1 MAPPMK
7 SDSHLVNGEVQ
18 HLKQE
23 GDTFISALK
32 LVNTL
37 VFPMTLNSAIDLG
50 IFDVMAKE
58 GEGAKLSAKD
68 IAAKLRSENPEAPAM
83 LDRILRLLASHS
95 VVCCSVAEDNQVEM
109 LYSLTPMASQYF
121 VADAQGVSLGAVM
134 KLIHDK
140 VFLESWSELKGAVM
154 EGGIP
159 FNRAHGMHAFEYPS
173 KELRFNKVFNN
184 AMFSSTN
191 IIMKKVLE
199 TYKGFENVNK
209 LVDVGGGV
217 GVNLHLITS
226 KYPHIQGINFDL
238 PHVIQHAPPYSG
250 IEHVGGDMFKSVPQG
265 DAIFMKWILHDWSD
279 EHCIKLLKNCYD
291 AIPDDGKVI
300 IVDFNLPIV
309 PETSMAAQT
318 AYQAD
323 LLMMTQH
330 IGGKERTKQE
340 FLELAITAGFGDVKF
355 VSHIGGTWIMEFLK

>member
-1 MAPPMK
+1 
-7 SDSHLVNGEVQ
+7 
-18 HLKQE
+18 
-23 GDTFISALK
+23 
-32 LVNTL
+32 
-37 VFPMTLNSAIDLG
+37 MTLNSAIDLG

-58 GEGAKLSAKD
+58 GEGAKLSAKV

-95 VVCCSVAEDNQVEM
+95 VVYCSVAEDNQVEM

-140 VFLESWSELKGAVM
+140 VFLESWSELKGVVM

-159 FNRAHGMHAFEYPS
+159 FNRVHGMHAFEYPS
-173 KELRFNKVFNN
+173 KELRFNKVFNK
-184 AMFSSTN
+184 AMFN
-191 IIMKKVLE
+191 
-199 TYKGFENVNK
+199 
-209 LVDVGGGV
+209 VGGGV
-217 GVNLHLITS
+217 GVNIHLITS

-238 PHVIQHAPPYSG
+238 PHVIQHAPEYSG

-265 DAIFMKWILHDWSD
+265 DVIFMKWILHDWSD

-330 IGGKERTKQE
+330 MGGKERTKQE
-340 FLELAITAGFGDVKF
+340 FLELATTAGFGDVKF
-355 VSHIGGTWIMEFLK
+355 VSHIGGTWIREFLK

>member
-1 MAPPMK
+1 
-7 SDSHLVNGEVQ
+7 
-18 HLKQE
+18 
-23 GDTFISALK
+23 
-32 LVNTL
+32 
-37 VFPMTLNSAIDLG
+37 MTLNSAIDLG

-58 GEGAKLSAKD
+58 GEGAKLSAKV

-95 VVCCSVAEDNQVEM
+95 VVYCSVAEDNQVEM

-140 VFLESWSELKGAVM
+140 VFLESWSELKGVVM

-159 FNRAHGMHAFEYPS
+159 FNRVHGMHAFEYPS
-173 KELRFNKVFNN
+173 KELRFNK
-184 AMFSSTN
+184 
-191 IIMKKVLE
+191 
-199 TYKGFENVNK
+199 
-209 LVDVGGGV
+209 
-217 GVNLHLITS
+217 
-226 KYPHIQGINFDL
+226 GINFDL
-238 PHVIQHAPPYSG
+238 PHVIQHAPEYSG

-265 DAIFMKWILHDWSD
+265 DVIFMKWILHDWSD

-330 IGGKERTKQE
+330 MGGKERTKQE
-340 FLELAITAGFGDVKF
+340 FLELATTAGFGDVKF
-355 VSHIGGTWIMEFLK
+355 VSHIGGTWIREFLK